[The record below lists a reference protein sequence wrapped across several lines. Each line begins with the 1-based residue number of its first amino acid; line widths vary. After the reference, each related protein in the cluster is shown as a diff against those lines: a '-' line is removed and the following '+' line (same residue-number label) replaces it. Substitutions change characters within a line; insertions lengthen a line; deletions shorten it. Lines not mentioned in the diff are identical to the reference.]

1 MTRRN
6 KKTKTKLQW
15 LGKGINWF
23 LPEILMTKQPCNSIW
38 PGSCNWP
45 ETTKSN
51 SLQCYL
57 PLMTNSMKK
66 PRNQMI
72 FFKEIADQRVLQSN
86 LTRSLTDHTQHKSG
100 SLKCYLTLMT
110 HCMHKKLRHKV
121 ILSQDIDNQR
131 IIQSD
136 CMKGK
141 PGNIRSKYCFFR
153 CCLCLKTNS
162 MKNN

>member
-1 MTRRN
+1 
-6 KKTKTKLQW
+6 
-15 LGKGINWF
+15 
-23 LPEILMTKQPCNSIW
+23 MTKKPCNSIW
-38 PGSCNWP
+38 PGAYNWP
-45 ETTKSN
+45 ETTKSD

-66 PRNQMI
+66 LRNQI
-72 FFKEIADQRVLQSN
+72 ILFKEIVDERIQQSN

-110 HCMHKKLRHKV
+110 HCMHKKLKHKV

-141 PGNIRSKYCFFR
+141 PGNIQ
-153 CCLCLKTNS
+153 
-162 MKNN
+162 